1 MSQLPPGSPS
11 PVNYSTPPNKP
22 SAGLAIASMILGIVS
37 IFPGCCMS
45 SLGIMSLLGLAAIIL
60 GFIANSQASQGRASG
75 RGMALAGIIT
85 GFVGFLI
92 GTVLLCLFLFGGQ
105 AVQRKLQD
113 WQREMLRQQQQQQQQ
128 QQPTTQTSGNFILEQ
143 SERSAG

>member
-1 MSQLPPGSPS
+1 
-11 PVNYSTPPNKP
+11 
-22 SAGLAIASMILGIVS
+22 
-37 IFPGCCMS
+37 
-45 SLGIMSLLGLAAIIL
+45 MSLLGLAAIIL